1 MLFFLD
7 CINGPGGRQNGCFLA
22 NRTVQNIEKKD
33 TKLIGFPIMIDFFVV
48 ISKLITQNF
57 YEFS

>member
-22 NRTVQNIEKKD
+22 NRTEKD